1 MSLNSSDQDPWA
13 KPSGSKQPESN
24 KGDQRN
30 GKMMGS
36 GKNNP
41 PDIEEIF
48 NSLLKKLS
56 GNNSSGE

>member
-30 GKMMGS
+30 WENDGKRKEQS
-36 GKNNP
+36 PLTLRKYS
-41 PDIEEIF
+41 IVY
-48 NSLLKKLS
+48 
-56 GNNSSGE
+56 